1 MISKVYKHHRW
12 YNCCSLKGVSV
23 LRMIPSIDSVT
34 QHSRMTPKG
43 ETAAREA
50 KVGRSTQT
58 PASEKDG
65 AQSEAEQR
73 EIERLRE
80 TDRRVRQHEQAH
92 LAAGG
97 TYVRGGAQFSYVRGP
112 DGKMYA
118 TGGEVSIDVSPA
130 RTPEATI
137 AKMQQV
143 RRAALAPADPS
154 PQDRSVAAAAARAEM
169 DARRKLAEEA
179 LEAQRARVE
188 RSGNI
193 ELEVQRPQEPATFKS
208 IPNTG
213 NFSARPS
220 TGL

>member
-1 MISKVYKHHRW
+1 MVGAVSSTVYFGSDNPQR
-12 YNCCSLKGVSV
+12 S
-23 LRMIPSIDSVT
+23 T
-34 QHSRMTPKG
+34 TA
-43 ETAAREA
+43 ETAAPVSKTSGSNRVLSRGED
-50 KVGRSTQT
+50 KSL
-58 PASEKDG
+58 
-65 AQSEAEQR
+65 SEAEQR
-73 EIERLRE
+73 EIQRLRE
-80 TDRRVRQHEQAH
+80 MDRRVRQHEQAH

-97 TYVRGGAQFSYVRGP
+97 AYVRGGAQFTYVRGP

-179 LEAQRARVE
+179 LEEQRARAE
-188 RSGNI
+188 RRGNI
-193 ELEVQRPQEPATFKS
+193 ESEAQKGLPDEAFKS
-208 IPNTG
+208 LFGTG
-213 NFSARPS
+213 GSDGRPP
-220 TGL
+220 TML